1 VTNSR
6 RSETIENVSRSWIA
20 ATVTLISVAAV
31 FWSGACAN
39 HREEEPTAAAASDA
53 GSPPAAVPSPV
64 EEYIQFV
71 ATAGDSRS
79 GLSDDLGMRL
89 RAIQESSWTI
99 ALQLH
104 FRSLRL

>member
-1 VTNSR
+1 
-6 RSETIENVSRSWIA
+6 
-20 ATVTLISVAAV
+20 
-31 FWSGACAN
+31 
-39 HREEEPTAAAASDA
+39 
-53 GSPPAAVPSPV
+53 VPSPV
-64 EEYIQFV
+64 EEYIQLV